1 MNNNDRIMVFI
12 PCYRCAAQISRVL
25 RQFTQ
30 DVQKLIAEVVV
41 VDNRSPDDTINEA
54 KAGLSEIRH
63 CKKTLLLNCDNY
75 NLGGSHKVAFD
86 YFLQARYD
94 YIIVLHGDD
103 QGSISDLI
111 PLLKRGMHRNVDS
124 LLGSRFDSA
133 SKLVGYS
140 LFRRYGNVAFNLLIS
155 AVTRR
160 RVTDMGAGLN
170 LYRRQFLEN
179 RFYQTFPNN
188 LTFNV
193 FMLYYSIWSGS
204 QFSFFPLT
212 WREDDQVSNAKIF
225 RQAWVILKLTI
236 QFMVNPKRLF
246 PTTTVTIEDSPYK
259 SDIIFTADGFE

>member
-1 MNNNDRIMVFI
+1 MYNNDRIMVFI
-12 PCYRCAAQISRVL
+12 PCYRCASQIGRVL

-30 DVQKLIAEVVV
+30 DLQKLIAEIVV
-41 VDNRSPDDTINEA
+41 VDNRSPDNTINEA
-54 KAGLSEIRH
+54 KIALSEIRH
-63 CKKTLLLNCDNY
+63 CKKTLLLNCENY

-86 YFLQARYD
+86 YFLQAGHD

-103 QGSISDLI
+103 QGSITDLI

-133 SKLVGYS
+133 SKLIGYS

-155 AVTRR
+155 LVTRR
-160 RVTDMGAGLN
+160 WVTDMGAGLN

-179 RFYQTFPNN
+179 RFYLAFPND

-193 FMLYYSIWSGS
+193 FMLYYSIWSRS

-225 RQAWVILKLTI
+225 RQAWIILKLTI
-236 QFMVNPKRLF
+236 QFMVDPIRLF
-246 PTTTVTIEDSPYK
+246 PATSATIEDSPYK
-259 SDIIFTADGFE
+259 SDIIFTADGLK